1 MNLTGSEKMR
11 SVSVTDYLA
20 GEAVARRKH
29 EYIDGQIYAMVGGR
43 YAHNLIASNVLI
55 ELGLLLKGTPCRA
68 LNSDSKVRIRTAA
81 SVSFYYPDA
90 SVVCGENIRTD
101 EFQDA
106 PGIVVEVLSQS
117 TRRIDEGEKLQ
128 AYMKLPSL
136 QVCILLEQDFPTAIV
151 HRRIDSVF
159 QQEILQGLDAV
170 IDLPTINVHLP
181 LAAIYAEVKF
191 TAETEEEYGKEENK
205 QMENE

>member
-1 MNLTGSEKMR
+1 MNLTGSEKLR
-11 SVSVTDYLA
+11 SVSVADYLA

-29 EYIDGQIYAMVGGR
+29 EYVNGQIYAMAGGR
-43 YAHNLIASNVLI
+43 YAHNLIASNVLT
-55 ELGLLLKGTPCRA
+55 ELGSRLKGTPCRA
-68 LNSDSKVRIRTAA
+68 LNSDSKVRIQTAA
-81 SVSFYYPDA
+81 GVSFYYPDA

-136 QVCILLEQDFPTAIV
+136 QVCILLEQDFPTAVV
-151 HRRIDSVF
+151 HRRCDSGS
-159 QQEILQGLDAV
+159 QREILQRLDAV
-170 IDLPTINVHLP
+170 IELPTINVQLP

-191 TAETEEEYGKEENK
+191 NPEITFNADSEE
-205 QMENE
+205 

>member
-1 MNLTGSEKMR
+1 MNLTGSEKLR
-11 SVSVTDYLA
+11 SVSVADYLA

-29 EYIDGQIYAMVGGR
+29 EYVNGQIYAMAGGR
-43 YAHNLIASNVLI
+43 YAHNLIASNVLT
-55 ELGLLLKGTPCRA
+55 ELGSRLKGTPCRA
-68 LNSDSKVRIRTAA
+68 LNSDSKVRIQTAA
-81 SVSFYYPDA
+81 GVSFYYPDA

-117 TRRIDEGEKLQ
+117 TRRIDGGEKLQ

-136 QVCILLEQDFPTAIV
+136 QVCILLEQDFPTAVV
-151 HRRIDSVF
+151 HRRCDSGS
-159 QQEILQGLDAV
+159 QREILQRLDAV
-170 IDLPTINVHLP
+170 IELPTINVQLA

-191 TAETEEEYGKEENK
+191 NPEITFNADSEE
-205 QMENE
+205 

>member
-1 MNLTGSEKMR
+1 MNLTGSEKLR
-11 SVSVTDYLA
+11 SVSVADYLA

-43 YAHNLIASNVLI
+43 YAHNLIASNVLT
-55 ELGLLLKGTPCRA
+55 ELGTQLKGTPCRA
-68 LNSDSKVRIRTAA
+68 LNSDSKVRIQTAA

-90 SVVCGENIRTD
+90 SVVCGKNIRTD

-128 AYMKLPSL
+128 TYMKLPSL
-136 QVCILLEQDFPTAIV
+136 QACILLEQDFPTAVV
-151 HRRIDSVF
+151 HRRIDSGF
-159 QQEILQGLDAV
+159 QQEILQGFDAV
-170 IDLPTINVHLP
+170 IHLPTIDIHLP
-181 LAAIYAEVKF
+181 LAAIYAEVEF
-191 TAETEEEYGKEENK
+191 SAESEEEYGTDVNR
-205 QMENE
+205 

>member
-1 MNLTGSEKMR
+1 MNLTGSEKLR
-11 SVSVTDYLA
+11 SVSVADYLA

-29 EYIDGQIYAMVGGR
+29 EYVNGQIYAMAGGR
-43 YAHNLIASNVLI
+43 YAHNLIASNVLT
-55 ELGLLLKGTPCRA
+55 ELGSRLKGTPCRA
-68 LNSDSKVRIRTAA
+68 LNSDSKVRIQTAA
-81 SVSFYYPDA
+81 GVSFYYPDA

-136 QVCILLEQDFPTAIV
+136 QVCILLEQDFPTAVV
-151 HRRIDSVF
+151 HRRCDSGS
-159 QQEILQGLDAV
+159 QREILQRLDAV
-170 IDLPTINVHLP
+170 IELPTINVQLA

-191 TAETEEEYGKEENK
+191 NPEITFNADSEE
-205 QMENE
+205 

>member
-1 MNLTGSEKMR
+1 MNLTGSEKLR
-11 SVSVTDYLA
+11 SVSVADYLA

-29 EYIDGQIYAMVGGR
+29 EYVNGQIYAMAGGR
-43 YAHNLIASNVLI
+43 YAHNLIASNVLT
-55 ELGLLLKGTPCRA
+55 ELGSRLKGTPCRA
-68 LNSDSKVRIRTAA
+68 LNSDSKVRIQTAA
-81 SVSFYYPDA
+81 GVSFYYPDA

-136 QVCILLEQDFPTAIV
+136 QVCILLEQDFPTAVV
-151 HRRIDSVF
+151 HRRCDSGF
-159 QQEILQGLDAV
+159 QREILQRLDAV
-170 IDLPTINVHLP
+170 IELPTINVQLP

-191 TAETEEEYGKEENK
+191 NPEITFNADSEE
-205 QMENE
+205 

>member
-1 MNLTGSEKMR
+1 MNLTGSEKLR
-11 SVSVTDYLA
+11 SVSVADYLA

-29 EYIDGQIYAMVGGR
+29 EYVNGQIYAMAGGR
-43 YAHNLIASNVLI
+43 YAHNLIASNVLT
-55 ELGLLLKGTPCRA
+55 ELGSRLKGTPCRA
-68 LNSDSKVRIRTAA
+68 LNSDSKVRIQTAA
-81 SVSFYYPDA
+81 GVSFYYPDA

-136 QVCILLEQDFPTAIV
+136 QVCILLEQDFPTAVV
-151 HRRIDSVF
+151 HRRCDSGF
-159 QQEILQGLDAV
+159 QREILQRLDAV
-170 IDLPTINVHLP
+170 IELPTINVQLA

-191 TAETEEEYGKEENK
+191 NPEITFNADSEE
-205 QMENE
+205 